1 MEVRLSVSISAPF
14 RYARWRHALG
24 LVLALLLI
32 FSFGLVHGEWS
43 DMHRWNRA
51 TADASF
57 VLLTTT
63 MGIGPIA
70 QLWPQ
75 LRFLVPFRRELGIYA
90 VVLAALH
97 TAIILGGWV
106 TWDLVRLFGFDF
118 HPSLGRYVMVQHGF
132 GLANAVGVLALIY
145 GLTLALTSSDRLVRF
160 LGGPVWKFVQRASYV
175 LWALVVVHTGY
186 FLFLQFLDY
195 HRQTPVPNPLQP
207 WYLVLISLVLALRI
221 VASLHLWN
229 SVRKQ
234 AVGRRAKPT

>member
-1 MEVRLSVSISAPF
+1 LSLSISYTF
-14 RYARWRHALG
+14 RYARWRHAICIA
-24 LVLALLLI
+24 LAASLI
-32 FSFGLVHGEWS
+32 VSFGEIHGQWS

-57 VLLTTT
+57 VLLTLT

-70 QLWPQ
+70 QLSPQ

-90 VVLAALH
+90 VSLAAIH
-97 TAIILGGWV
+97 TVIILGGWV
-106 TWDLVRLFGFDF
+106 TWDLMRLLGFEF
-118 HPSLGRYVMVQHGF
+118 HRGLGRYVMVQHGF
-132 GLANAVGVLALIY
+132 GLANAIGILALVY
-145 GLTLALTSSDRLVRF
+145 GLTLALTSSDRLVRL

-175 LWALVVVHTGY
+175 LWALVIIHTGY

-195 HRQTPVPNPLQP
+195 HRQTPAPNPLQP

-229 SVRKQ
+229 SARKQ
-234 AVGRRAKPT
+234 AMGRQAKPT